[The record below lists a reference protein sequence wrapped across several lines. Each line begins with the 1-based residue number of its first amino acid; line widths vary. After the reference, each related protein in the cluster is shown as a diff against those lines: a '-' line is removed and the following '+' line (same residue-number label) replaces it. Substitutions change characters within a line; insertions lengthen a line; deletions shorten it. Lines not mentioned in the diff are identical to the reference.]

1 MNSNSEL
8 RSSRL
13 SEIKIL
19 TDSSAQLTPEEIEKY
34 HITVVPLSVTVG
46 GKTYLDGVE
55 ITRQE
60 FVEKMS
66 QAEDLPKTSQP
77 PIGRLVD
84 TIKDLT
90 ADGSEVVGIFLAKAL
105 SGTVDAAGQA
115 VELSGKSDL
124 VHVVDS
130 ELTDRAEGL
139 QVLAAARDVAAGK
152 QVPEILTH
160 LENIKKTQRLRMMI
174 VNLEN
179 VIKGGRLGPIS
190 GKIANLLNIR
200 IELQMPHGELK
211 VAKKGRGKKFTMAFD
226 QRVLDD
232 IEANKEKI
240 KEVGISY
247 VSLNGVP
254 QRLLD
259 FAQKIKDINSK
270 IDVLVRETSPIIAT
284 HAGMDAYAILY
295 YTE

>member
-1 MNSNSEL
+1 M
-8 RSSRL
+8 SR
-13 SEIKIL
+13 IKIL

-34 HITVVPLSVTVG
+34 DITVVPLSVTVG
-46 GKTYLDGVE
+46 GNTYLDGIE
-55 ITRQE
+55 ISRQE
-60 FVEKMS
+60 FVKKMS
-66 QAEDLPKTSQP
+66 ESAELPKTSQP
-77 PIGRLVD
+77 SIGRLVD
-84 TIKDLT
+84 TINDLT
-90 ADGSEVVGIFLAKAL
+90 SDGSEVIGIFLAKVL
-105 SGTVDAAGQA
+105 SGTIDAARQA
-115 VELSGKSDL
+115 VKLTGKSDQ
-124 VHVVDS
+124 VHIVDS

-139 QVLAAARDVAAGK
+139 QVLEAARDAEKGK
-152 QVPEILTH
+152 SVSEIIDH
-160 LENIKKTQRLRMMI
+160 LEKIKKTQRLRLMI

-190 GKIANLLNIR
+190 GKIANMLNIR
-200 IELQMPHGELK
+200 IELQMPNGELK
-211 VAKKGRGKKFTMAFD
+211 VAKKGRGKKFMMAFD

-247 VSLNGVP
+247 VSLDGVP
-254 QRLLD
+254 QKLLD

>member
-1 MNSNSEL
+1 M
-8 RSSRL
+8 SR
-13 SEIKIL
+13 IKIL

-34 HITVVPLSVTVG
+34 DITVVPLSVTVG
-46 GKTYLDGVE
+46 GNTYLDGIE
-55 ITRQE
+55 ISRQE
-60 FVEKMS
+60 FVKKMS
-66 QAEDLPKTSQP
+66 ESAELPKTSQP
-77 PIGRLVD
+77 SIGRLVD
-84 TIKDLT
+84 TINDLT
-90 ADGSEVVGIFLAKAL
+90 SDGSEVIGIFLAKVL
-105 SGTVDAAGQA
+105 SGTIDAARQA
-115 VELSGKSDL
+115 AKLTGKSDQ
-124 VHVVDS
+124 VHIVDS

-139 QVLAAARDVAAGK
+139 QVLEAARDAEKGK
-152 QVPEILTH
+152 SISEIIDH
-160 LENIKKTQRLRMMI
+160 LEKIKKTQRLRLMI

-190 GKIANLLNIR
+190 GKIANMLNIR
-200 IELQMPHGELK
+200 IELQMPNGELK
-211 VAKKGRGKKFTMAFD
+211 VAKKGRGKKFMMAFD

-247 VSLNGVP
+247 VSLDGVP
-254 QRLLD
+254 QKLLD

>member
-1 MNSNSEL
+1 M
-8 RSSRL
+8 SR
-13 SEIKIL
+13 IKIL

-34 HITVVPLSVTVG
+34 DITVVPLSVTVG
-46 GKTYLDGVE
+46 GNTYLDGIE
-55 ITRQE
+55 ISRQE
-60 FVEKMS
+60 FVKKMS
-66 QAEDLPKTSQP
+66 ESAELPKTSQP
-77 PIGRLVD
+77 SIGRLVD
-84 TIKDLT
+84 TINDLT
-90 ADGSEVVGIFLAKAL
+90 SDGSEVIGIFLAKVL
-105 SGTVDAAGQA
+105 SGTIDAARQA
-115 VELSGKSDL
+115 VKLTGKSDQ
-124 VHVVDS
+124 VHIVDS

-139 QVLAAARDVAAGK
+139 QVLEVARDAEKGK
-152 QVPEILTH
+152 SISEIMDH
-160 LENIKKTQRLRMMI
+160 LEKIKKTQRLRLMI

-190 GKIANLLNIR
+190 GKIANMLNIR
-200 IELQMPHGELK
+200 IELQMPNGELK
-211 VAKKGRGKKFTMAFD
+211 VAKKGRGKKFMMAFD

-247 VSLNGVP
+247 VSLDGVP
-254 QRLLD
+254 QKLLD

>member
-1 MNSNSEL
+1 M
-8 RSSRL
+8 SR
-13 SEIKIL
+13 IKIL

-34 HITVVPLSVTVG
+34 DITVVPLSVTVG
-46 GKTYLDGVE
+46 GNTYLDGIE
-55 ITRQE
+55 ISRQE
-60 FVEKMS
+60 FVKKMS
-66 QAEDLPKTSQP
+66 ESAELPKTSQP
-77 PIGRLVD
+77 SIGRLVD
-84 TIKDLT
+84 TINDLT
-90 ADGSEVVGIFLAKAL
+90 SDGSEVIGIFLAKVL
-105 SGTVDAAGQA
+105 SGTIDAARQA
-115 VELSGKSDL
+115 VKLTGKSDQ
-124 VHVVDS
+124 VHIVDS

-139 QVLAAARDVAAGK
+139 QVLEAARDAEKGK
-152 QVPEILTH
+152 SISEIIDH
-160 LENIKKTQRLRMMI
+160 LEKIKKTQRLRLMI

-190 GKIANLLNIR
+190 GKIANMLNIR
-200 IELQMPHGELK
+200 IELQMPNGELK
-211 VAKKGRGKKFTMAFD
+211 VAKKGRGKKFMMAFD

-247 VSLNGVP
+247 VSLDGVP
-254 QRLLD
+254 QKLLD

>member
-1 MNSNSEL
+1 MCSNSEL
-8 RSSRL
+8 RASRL
-13 SEIKIL
+13 SGIKIL

-46 GKTYLDGVE
+46 GHTYLDGVE
-55 ITRQE
+55 ISRQE
-60 FVEKMS
+60 FVKKMS
-66 QAEDLPKTSQP
+66 ESEELPKTSQP

-84 TIKDLT
+84 TINELT
-90 ADGSEVVGIFLAKAL
+90 ADGSEVIGIFLGKVL
-105 SGTVDAAGQA
+105 SGTVDAARQA
-115 VELSGKSDL
+115 VNLTGKANL

-130 ELTDRAEGL
+130 QLTDRAEGL
-139 QVLAAARDVAAGK
+139 QALAAARDVEAGK
-152 QVPEILTH
+152 TVSEILDH

-190 GKIANLLNIR
+190 GKIANMLNIR
-200 IELQMPHGELK
+200 IELQMPNGELK

-247 VSLNGVP
+247 VSLDGVP
-254 QRLLD
+254 QKLLD
-259 FAQKIKDINSK
+259 FAQKIKDINSR
-270 IDVLVRETSPIIAT
+270 IDVLVRETSPTIAT

>member
-1 MNSNSEL
+1 M
-8 RSSRL
+8 SR
-13 SEIKIL
+13 IKIL

-34 HITVVPLSVTVG
+34 EITVVPLSVTVG
-46 GKTYLDGVE
+46 GNTYLDGIE
-55 ITRQE
+55 ISRQE
-60 FVEKMS
+60 FVKKMS
-66 QAEDLPKTSQP
+66 ESAELPKTSQP
-77 PIGRLVD
+77 SIGRLVD
-84 TIKDLT
+84 TINDLT
-90 ADGSEVVGIFLAKAL
+90 SDGSEVIGIFLAKVL
-105 SGTVDAAGQA
+105 SGTIDAARQA
-115 VELSGKSDL
+115 VKLTGKSDQ
-124 VHVVDS
+124 VHIVDS

-139 QVLAAARDVAAGK
+139 QVLEAARDAEKGK
-152 QVPEILTH
+152 SISEIIDH
-160 LENIKKTQRLRMMI
+160 LEKIKKTQRLRLMI

-190 GKIANLLNIR
+190 GKIANMLNIR
-200 IELQMPHGELK
+200 IELQMPNGELK
-211 VAKKGRGKKFTMAFD
+211 VAKKGRGKKFMMAFD

-247 VSLNGVP
+247 VSLDGVP
-254 QRLLD
+254 QKLLD

>member
-1 MNSNSEL
+1 M
-8 RSSRL
+8 RSSKL
-13 SEIKIL
+13 SRIKIL

-34 HITVVPLSVTVG
+34 DITVVPLSVTVG
-46 GKTYLDGVE
+46 GNTYLDGIE
-55 ITRQE
+55 ISRQE
-60 FVEKMS
+60 FVKKMS
-66 QAEDLPKTSQP
+66 ESAELPKTSQP
-77 PIGRLVD
+77 SIGRLVD
-84 TIKDLT
+84 TINDLT
-90 ADGSEVVGIFLAKAL
+90 SDGSEVIGIFLAKVL
-105 SGTVDAAGQA
+105 SGTIDAARQA
-115 VELSGKSDL
+115 VKLTGKSDQ
-124 VHVVDS
+124 VHIVDS

-139 QVLAAARDVAAGK
+139 QVLEAARDAEKGK
-152 QVPEILTH
+152 SISEIIDH
-160 LENIKKTQRLRMMI
+160 LEKIKKTQRLRLMI

-190 GKIANLLNIR
+190 GKIANMLNIR
-200 IELQMPHGELK
+200 IELQMPNGELK
-211 VAKKGRGKKFTMAFD
+211 VAKKGRGKKFMMAFD

-247 VSLNGVP
+247 VSLDGVP
-254 QRLLD
+254 QKLLD

>member
-1 MNSNSEL
+1 M
-8 RSSRL
+8 

-19 TDSSAQLTPEEIEKY
+19 TDSSAQLTPEEVEKY

-60 FVEKMS
+60 FVEKMNQS
-66 QAEDLPKTSQP
+66 EKLPKTSQP
-77 PIGRLVD
+77 PIGRLVN
-84 TIKDLT
+84 TIKKLT
-90 ADGSEVVGIFLAKAL
+90 ADGSEVIGIFLAKAL
-105 SGTVDAAGQA
+105 SGTIDAARQA
-115 VELSGKSDL
+115 VSISGKAEL
-124 VHVVDS
+124 VHIVDS

-139 QVLAAARDVAAGK
+139 QVLAAARDVIAGK
-152 QVPEILTH
+152 SVSAILSH

-179 VIKGGRLGPIS
+179 VVKGGRLGPIS

-211 VAKKGRGKKFTMAFD
+211 VAKKGRGKKFTAAFD
-226 QRVLDD
+226 KRVLDD

-240 KEVGISY
+240 SEVGISY
-247 VSLNGVP
+247 VSLDGVP
-254 QRLLD
+254 QKLLD
-259 FAQKIKDINSK
+259 FAQKIKDINAK